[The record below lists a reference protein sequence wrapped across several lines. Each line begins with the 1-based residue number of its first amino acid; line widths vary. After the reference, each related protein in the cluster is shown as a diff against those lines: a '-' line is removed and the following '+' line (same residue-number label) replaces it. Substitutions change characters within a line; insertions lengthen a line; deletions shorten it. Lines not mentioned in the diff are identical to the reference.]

1 MEQLENVL
9 SQRAIFVW
17 RIYEVIRLLIFS
29 LIYMFFSFFVPTWV
43 VWVLVFLWIVDAI
56 LFVFFVPRWKW
67 GRWRYMIRD
76 REIEL
81 EHGVWIRKRT
91 LIPLHRVQH
100 VDTKQGPLARKYRL
114 ASIYIYTAAT
124 AHEIPFLDEQE
135 AEKLRYYISSLV
147 KEDEHDA

>member
-1 MEQLENVL
+1 MENVL
-9 SQRAIFVW
+9 SERAVLMW
-17 RIYEVIRLLIFS
+17 RTYEVIRLIIF
-29 LIYMFFSFFVPTWV
+29 LLLYVIVHFFVPVWV
-43 VWVLVFLWIVDAI
+43 VLGLACLWIADAI

-67 GRWRYMIRD
+67 ERWRYIIRD

-91 LIPLHRVQH
+91 LIPIHRVQH
-100 VDTKQGPLARKYRL
+100 VDVKQGPLARRQKL
-114 ASIYIYTAAT
+114 ASLYIYTAAT

-147 KEDEHDA
+147 KEDENDA

>member
-1 MEQLENVL
+1 M
-9 SQRAIFVW
+9 SIW
-17 RIYEVIRLLIFS
+17 RIYGAIRFIIFFLLYVIV
-29 LIYMFFSFFVPTWV
+29 SFFVSTWV
-43 VWVLVFLWIVDAI
+43 VLMFVCLSIVDGM

-67 GRWRYMIRD
+67 ERWQYMIRD

-100 VDTKQGPLARKYRL
+100 VDTKQGPLARRQKL

>member
-1 MEQLENVL
+1 MENVL
-9 SQRAIFVW
+9 SNRAVLIW
-17 RIYEVIRLLIFS
+17 RMYEVIRLFIF
-29 LIYMFFSFFVPTWV
+29 LLLYVIVHFFVPMWV
-43 VWVLVFLWIVDAI
+43 VLGLVCLWIADAI

-67 GRWRYMIRD
+67 ERWRYIIRD

-91 LIPLHRVQH
+91 LIPIHRVQH
-100 VDTKQGPLARKYRL
+100 VDVKQGPLARRQKL
-114 ASIYIYTAAT
+114 ASLYIYTAAT

-147 KEDEHDA
+147 KEDENDA

>member
-1 MEQLENVL
+1 MKNKL
-9 SQRAIFVW
+9 SERAVSVW
-17 RIYEVIRLLIFS
+17 RIYEAIRLIIF
-29 LIYMFFSFFVPTWV
+29 LFLYVIVHFFVPTWV

-56 LFVFFVPRWKW
+56 LCVFFVPRWKW
-67 GRWRYMIRD
+67 ERWRYMIRD

-91 LIPLHRVQH
+91 LIPLRRVQH
-100 VDTKQGPLARKYRL
+100 VDAKQGPLARKYKL

-135 AEKLRYYISSLV
+135 AETLRDYISSLV
-147 KEDEHDA
+147 KEDDYDA

>member
-1 MEQLENVL
+1 MKNKL
-9 SQRAIFVW
+9 SERAVSVW
-17 RIYEVIRLLIFS
+17 RIYEAIRLMIF
-29 LIYMFFSFFVPTWV
+29 LLLYVIVHFFVPTWV

-67 GRWRYMIRD
+67 ERWRYMIRD

-91 LIPLHRVQH
+91 LIPLRRVQH
-100 VDTKQGPLARKYRL
+100 VDAKQGPLARKYKL

-135 AEKLRYYISSLV
+135 AETLRDYISSLV
-147 KEDEHDA
+147 KEDDYDA